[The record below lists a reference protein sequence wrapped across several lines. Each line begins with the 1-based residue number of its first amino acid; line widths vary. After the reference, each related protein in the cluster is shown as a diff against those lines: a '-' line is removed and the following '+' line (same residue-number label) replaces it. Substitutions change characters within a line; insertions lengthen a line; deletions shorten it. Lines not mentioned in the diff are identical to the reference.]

1 MYRLSD
7 EQPNQPEAP
16 LPGSHQRRRKFAPVP
31 LGFFSGFLALFAEFF
46 GLFLLAWGMAP
57 TSIGCGAGR
66 AASMTGA
73 MLVISAVIFTVVAS
87 VGIGIMREARESQ
100 LRRRSY
106 VLTFGAIYVLG
117 SLPLLALAP
126 LFGSCF
132 DF

>member
-1 MYRLSD
+1 MFRLSD
-7 EQPNQPEAP
+7 ESPESSEASLPEAKA
-16 LPGSHQRRRKFAPVP
+16 GSRKFAPVP
-31 LGFFSGFLALFAEFF
+31 LGLFSAVIGLAAEFF

-66 AASMTGA
+66 AASMTGVQ
-73 MLVISAVIFTVVAS
+73 LVIAISIFGAITAV
-87 VGIGIMREARESQ
+87 GLGIMRDARESQ

-106 VLTFGAIYVLG
+106 VLTFGAIYLLG
-117 SLPLLALAP
+117 SIPLFAAAA